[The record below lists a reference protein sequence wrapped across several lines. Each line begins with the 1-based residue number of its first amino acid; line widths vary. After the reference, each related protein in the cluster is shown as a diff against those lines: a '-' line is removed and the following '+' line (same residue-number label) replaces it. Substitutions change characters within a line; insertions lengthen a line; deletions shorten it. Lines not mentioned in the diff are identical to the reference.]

1 MATSDSVFIDPILS
15 SSAGYAPQ
23 RCFVCG
29 WFGRIAARC
38 VPLEGLPFE
47 YPLTSLSEVNTW
59 GVCGAN
65 KSGSAKLQRSSPV
78 SAAVGKSPAW
88 SGSRAF
94 ANDSIIRRFNAFAVG
109 VLLTSLMTLAQ
120 LGVAAP
126 VIPSSEAT
134 VVSKP
139 HTIISQP
146 AAFALRADLGLGQLG
161 RYRRP
166 TQDRALQA
174 EALAHYA
181 TALQLEA
188 AGKPREALTHYM
200 DAVKADP
207 THPKLTA
214 HAAELAMNYAGREK
228 AIEILNGC
236 LKASPKSSAAHLNLS
251 QFYATYATED
261 PFEKD
266 KAVEILSKA
275 LTLFPAD
282 AEVYRAG
289 VLIYL
294 TRNNRPAAEAA
305 MAQAFKQT
313 TESPD
318 FWLITGR
325 AAQEVWPLAHPEH
338 KVIHRSK
345 VNPFFEAAIK
355 AANAES
361 RPDVHLEVAQYFLLS
376 AQIDRSGQIVQ
387 GLYEKTGDLEAAKL
401 WVRILQAQEKD
412 KQAVELLEKVIAQR
426 PDDVEQR
433 RLAVGLYDDM
443 EAYAKAVPHME
454 AIVRIAGGSVED
466 YKALAQILLRA
477 GLPEKALALTQ
488 RTTVLFPNQAFFS
501 LVAAISSRGLGR
513 PEEASTFYS
522 KTETLAQAMSPEM
535 LNDGFYKEWGDVLQN
550 LKRYDDAAKKY
561 QKSIALTP
569 QDEPKRAAVVLNNL
583 GYMWL
588 ELGQNLDKA
597 GDFIRRACEF
607 DPDSYIYKDSLGWFH
622 FLKGNYAEALKV
634 LLEAEQAIEK
644 PDAGDAEILS
654 HIGQVYEKL
663 KDNAKAKAYFEKAL
677 KLAPKD
683 AQIQKLLQAL
693 KSS

>member
-1 MATSDSVFIDPILS
+1 MAFGGVVKMSGFAGCFSSRLKPILQRPELEFS
-15 SSAGYAPQ
+15 GFRSGCLPQ
-23 RCFVCG
+23 RGFFCCAPKVTL
-29 WFGRIAARC
+29 RRSLAI
-38 VPLEGLPFE
+38 LPAVDQSPE
-47 YPLTSLSEVNTW
+47 QSL
-59 GVCGAN
+59 
-65 KSGSAKLQRSSPV
+65 
-78 SAAVGKSPAW
+78 
-88 SGSRAF
+88 
-94 ANDSIIRRFNAFAVG
+94 RRFNISPLGAVFSAF
-109 VLLTSLMTLAQ
+109 LMVIQ
-120 LGVAAP
+120 SGVAAP
-126 VIPSSEAT
+126 VLPSTGPVSAT
-134 VVSKP
+134 KP
-139 HTIISQP
+139 KPSAIQP
-146 AAFALRADLGLGQLG
+146 AAAALRADLGLGQLG
-161 RYRRP
+161 QYRKP
-166 TQDRALQA
+166 SQEQA
-174 EALAHYA
+174 MQAKALAHYA

-228 AIEILNGC
+228 AIEILEGC
-236 LKASPKSSAAHLNLS
+236 LKASPKSPAAHLNLA

-266 KAVEILSKA
+266 KAVEILGKA
-275 LTLFPAD
+275 LTLFPTE
-282 AEVYRAG
+282 AEVYRAA
-289 VLIYL
+289 VMIYL
-294 TRNNRPAAEAA
+294 TRNNKAAAESA
-305 MAQAFKQT
+305 MAQALKQT
-313 TESPD
+313 TTAPD

-355 AANAES
+355 AANVES
-361 RPDVHLEVAQYFLLS
+361 RADVHLEVAQYFLLS

-387 GLYEKTGDLEAAKL
+387 ALYEKTGDLEAAKL

-443 EAYAKAVPHME
+443 EAYSKAVPHME
-454 AIVRIAGGSVED
+454 TIVRIAGGSVED

-513 PEEASTFYS
+513 PEEAATFYG

-535 LNDGFYKEWGDVLQN
+535 LNDGFYKEWGDVLQS

-622 FLKGNYAEALKV
+622 YLKGNYAEALKV
-634 LLEAEQAIEK
+634 LLDAEQAIEK
-644 PDAGDAEILS
+644 PDAGDAEILD

-663 KDNAKAKAYFEKAL
+663 KDRVKAKAYYEKAL
-677 KLAPKD
+677 KLSPKD
-683 AQIQKLLQAL
+683 DRVQKRLKAL
-693 KSS
+693 DEG